1 MPVCA
6 QKTCSGSTDSGCR
19 DPIFFSGKGD
29 ESVMRGEGRG
39 GRYVA
44 VLRANMG
51 PLCLGGGNNR
61 SYFNY
66 ELPGKNK

>member
-1 MPVCA
+1 
-6 QKTCSGSTDSGCR
+6 
-19 DPIFFSGKGD
+19 
-29 ESVMRGEGRG
+29 MRGEGRG